1 MSDAA
6 TQSELG
12 QVLAAIKSMQSD
24 IQAMDKKL
32 DLHIATTAEKFNTL
46 EERLSG
52 EIKAVRAEVKALDD
66 KVTVQINAVQTEVK
80 ALDNKMTVQIKAL
93 DDKVTDLRDR
103 QKVTDSRL
111 WAFIVALVTLVGGSV
126 IKVLWFDRA

>member
-32 DLHIATTAEKFNTL
+32 DIHIATTAEKFNTL

-52 EIKAVRAEVKALDD
+52 EIKAVDAKLSS
-66 KVTVQINAVQTEVK
+66 
-80 ALDNKMTVQIKAL
+80 QIKAL

>member
-12 QVLAAIKSMQSD
+12 QVLDAIKSMQSD

-52 EIKAVRAEVKALDD
+52 EIKAVRAE
-66 KVTVQINAVQTEVK
+66 
-80 ALDNKMTVQIKAL
+80 IKAL